1 MAPSFIGN
9 FADVYGRRPAYLIC
23 YGLYIIANLGL
34 ALQDSYAALM
44 VLRCFQSAGSSATI
58 ALSSATV
65 ADLVTRAE
73 RGKFI
78 GYAAMGV
85 TLGPALGPVAGG
97 LLTQYFGWRGI
108 FWFLVI
114 LSSLL
119 FTIMFCF
126 LPETCRNIVGN
137 GSVLPPWWNMSLY
150 QFLRTRRLSA
160 EEKAAMADTS
170 TLQRGRRRPNP
181 FAALKILTEREG
193 GVTLGC
199 GSLLASGYF
208 MVLTTLS
215 VQLSE
220 RFGFSPIK
228 VGLCYLPLGFGT
240 LSSRWTIGHL
250 LDWNF
255 RRWARKL
262 GVTIDLN
269 RQQALDEVPIE
280 KIRLQI
286 SICAIYISSVA
297 VIAYGWTM
305 QSRASLVGIEI
316 ALFFMGLF
324 FSGAMNAINTL
335 IVDTHPESPATAV
348 AANNLFRCLVSSG
361 ATAIALPLINRIGMG
376 FTSVCIA
383 GVWLC
388 FSPLLWIVMF
398 NGARWRQQEK
408 EAREKKKKQLDQN
421 V

>member
-1 MAPSFIGN
+1 
-9 FADVYGRRPAYLIC
+9 
-23 YGLYIIANLGL
+23 
-34 ALQDSYAALM
+34 M
-44 VLRCFQSAGSSATI
+44 VLRCLQSAGSAVTI
-58 ALSSATV
+58 ALSNATV

-108 FWFLVI
+108 FWFLLV
-114 LSSLL
+114 LSSVL

-126 LPETCRNIVGN
+126 LPETCRGIVGN
-137 GSVLPPWWNMSLY
+137 GSILPPWWNMSLY
-150 QFLRTRRLSA
+150 QFLRARRLTA
-160 EEKAAMADTS
+160 DERARMAQTE

-181 FAALKILTEREG
+181 FAALKILFEREG

-240 LSSRWTIGHL
+240 LASRYTIGTL

-255 RRWARKL
+255 RRHARQL
-262 GVTIDLN
+262 GITIDLN
-269 RQQALDEVPIE
+269 KQQALDEVPIE

-286 SICAIYISSVA
+286 SICAIYLSAVA
-297 VIAYGWTM
+297 VVAYGWTM
-305 QSRASLVGIEI
+305 QSRASLAGIEVS
-316 ALFFMGLF
+316 LFFMGLF
-324 FSGAMNAINTL
+324 FSGSMNAINTL
-335 IVDTHPESPATAV
+335 IVDTHPDAAATAT
-348 AANNLFRCLVSSG
+348 AANNLFRCLVSSA

-376 FTSVCIA
+376 WTSVVIA
-383 GVWLC
+383 AVWVC

-398 NGARWRQQEK
+398 NGARWRKQEK
-408 EAREKKKKQLDQN
+408 EARERKQKEKGQS

>member
-1 MAPSFIGN
+1 M
-9 FADVYGRRPAYLIC
+9 YGRRPAYIIC
-23 YGLYIIANLGL
+23 FGIYVFANLGL
-34 ALQDSYAALM
+34 ALQNSYGALM
-44 VLRCFQSAGSSATI
+44 ALRCFQSMGSSATI

-97 LLTQYFGWRGI
+97 LLTQYLGWRGI

-114 LSSLL
+114 LSGTL
-119 FTIMFCF
+119 FVIMLAF
-126 LPETCRNIVGN
+126 LPETCRGIVGN
-137 GSVLPPWWNMSLY
+137 GSVLPPWWNMSLVQY
-150 QFLRTRRLSA
+150 IKARRRTD
-160 EEKAAMADTS
+160 EEKAAAAVQTD
-170 TLQRGRRRPNP
+170 TLQRGKKRPNP
-181 FAALKILTEREG
+181 FAALKILLEREG

-220 RFGFSPIK
+220 RFGFSPVK

-262 GVTIDLN
+262 GKTIDVN
-269 RQQALDEVPIE
+269 KQQNLDEFPIE

-286 SICAIYISSVA
+286 SICAIYVSSVA

-305 QSRASLVGIEI
+305 QAHASLAGIEVS
-316 ALFFMGLF
+316 LFFMGLF

-348 AANNLFRCLVSSG
+348 AANNLFRCLVSSA

-376 FTSVCIA
+376 WTSVCIA
-383 GVWLC
+383 AVWLC

-398 NGARWRQQEK
+398 KGAGWRQADMAKKARKAQEAEQK
-408 EAREKKKKQLDQN
+408 

>member
-1 MAPSFIGN
+1 M
-9 FADVYGRRPAYLIC
+9 V
-23 YGLYIIANLGL
+23 ANLGL
-34 ALQDSYAALM
+34 ALQNSYAALM
-44 VLRCFQSAGSSATI
+44 VLRCLQSAGSAATI

-73 RGKFI
+73 RGRFI

-108 FWFLVI
+108 FWFLLI
-114 LSSLL
+114 LSSIL
-119 FTIMFCF
+119 FALMLCF
-126 LPETCRNIVGN
+126 LPETCRTVVGN
-137 GSVLPPWWNMSLY
+137 GSVLPPWWNMSVY
-150 QFLRTRRLSA
+150 QFIAHRKRRAADA
-160 EEKAAMADTS
+160 EAKRLQPGAGPQRVKA
-170 TLQRGRRRPNP
+170 RPNP
-181 FAALKILTEREG
+181 FAALKILMEREG

-208 MVLTTLS
+208 IVLTTLS

-220 RFGFSPIK
+220 RFGFSPIT

-240 LSSRWTIGHL
+240 LSSRWTIGYL

-255 RRWARKL
+255 RRWARRL
-262 GVTIDLN
+262 NLTIDLN

-286 SICAIYISSVA
+286 SIVAIYLSAIA
-297 VIAYGWTM
+297 VTAYGWTM
-305 QSRASLVGIEI
+305 QSRASLAGIEVS
-316 ALFFMGLF
+316 LFFMGLF
-324 FSGAMNAINTL
+324 FSGSMNAINTL

-348 AANNLFRCLVSSG
+348 AANNLFRCLVSSA

-376 FTSVCIA
+376 WTGTLIA
-383 GVWLC
+383 AVWVC

-398 NGARWRQQEK
+398 NGANWRRQER
-408 EAREKKKKQLDQN
+408 EARERKSKEMGQA